1 MGQKAV
7 HVYCRMAWDVQGKI
21 SLQPIEAPLGKQRG
35 GTQRAVVLGSQS
47 PLTRQRDY
55 AVHLMNFFD
64 LWLL

>member
-1 MGQKAV
+1 
-7 HVYCRMAWDVQGKI
+7 MAWDVQGKI

-35 GTQRAVVLGSQS
+35 GTQSAVVLGSQS
-47 PLTRQRDY
+47 ALTRQRDY